1 MLFGMM
7 LVPAALPLIGA
18 TELLY
23 AILSLTLIRM
33 LPIMLLSAGTGE
45 SLASKSF
52 LAWFGPRGLAS
63 LAFATMV
70 WSEPIS
76 GGNTLVAVT
85 ILTVGISLVV
95 HGLTAK
101 PFAPRLADMRC
112 IRVIAST
119 CRYFDT
125 LAAAPFAVNIE
136 PLSDFSKSFETA
148 ERRFARI
155 Y

>member
-1 MLFGMM
+1 
-7 LVPAALPLIGA
+7 
-18 TELLY
+18 
-23 AILSLTLIRM
+23 
-33 LPIMLLSAGTGE
+33 
-45 SLASKSF
+45 
-52 LAWFGPRGLAS
+52 
-63 LAFATMV
+63 
-70 WSEPIS
+70 
-76 GGNTLVAVT
+76 
-85 ILTVGISLVV
+85 
-95 HGLTAK
+95 LTAK
-101 PFAPRLADMRC
+101 PFARRLADMRC